1 MGLVYIKKPDD
12 ARSKF
17 CVTKLFHSFLVSS
30 VSDLVQNTKDGFIIV
45 ESNFKVYAY
54 TNDELDIAILKLF
67 MREDYRFPN
76 LVVGRLTRN
85 SLKEAFNKRITAKQ
99 IMKFLS
105 AHAHPQTQKQSQAH
119 SLLLEIE
126 NENSIAKHFGLAKDR
141 GLESLSQQLEIW
153 ESEMNCIQDYKG
165 VLISFENQAQH

>member
-12 ARSKF
+12 PKSKF

-30 VSDLVQNTKDGFIIV
+30 TSDLVQTTKDGFIIV

-54 TNDELDIAILKLF
+54 TNDELNIAILKLF

-99 IMKFLS
+99 IMKFLH
-105 AHAHPQTQKQSQAH
+105 AHAHPQT
-119 SLLLEIE
+119 
-126 NENSIAKHFGLAKDR
+126 
-141 GLESLSQQLEIW
+141 
-153 ESEMNCIQDYKG
+153 
-165 VLISFENQAQH
+165 